1 MRDKTSHE
9 RKRAGKSRDKQQE
22 RERERERERD
32 EGRGI
37 MQVRQGGIKRVSEG
51 DDGVG

>member
-1 MRDKTSHE
+1 MR
-9 RKRAGKSRDKQQE
+9 E
-22 RERERERERD
+22 REQRKVEINSKRERERERD

-51 DDGVG
+51 DDGLG

>member
-9 RKRAGKSRDKQQE
+9 RKRAEKSRDKQQ
-22 RERERERERD
+22 ERERERERD

-51 DDGVG
+51 DDGLG